1 MRESRVALIVLAA
14 VLAGCSTGRA
24 EESGPAIP
32 PGVSASN
39 WIPLGDSYGFAIRR
53 TLKPAQAA
61 PAPPPPTPLPGGGSF
76 QMRPPEVT
84 GELSGYFVV
93 KRPDGWYRLSEPTD
107 PQIIPLR

>member
-1 MRESRVALIVLAA
+1 MGELRGTLIVLAA